1 MLEFLKPSQRKLTIL
16 ASLYAALFVIAPVIS
31 NRIVDIFGAKVLLG
45 SLLLIVALGLLDVI
59 NNDFGL
65 QKARDVIVAGLV
77 TRLVVWALV
86 SALFLLPVLSEPVGF
101 RAMVAS
107 SLTLLLAGEVSIFV
121 SQYFVDVRVFDY
133 LKTRYRSFIVRYN
146 VSNLISY
153 TLGLLVFLLL
163 AFWDKDVDIVGL
175 FFGQLG
181 LRLVLQ
187 FALAPVFW
195 ILSPLSSSAEPIDP
209 K

>member
-1 MLEFLKPSQRKLTIL
+1 MFEFLKPSQRKLTIL

-45 SLLLIVALGLLDVI
+45 S
-59 NNDFGL
+59 
-65 QKARDVIVAGLV
+65 
-77 TRLVVWALV
+77 
-86 SALFLLPVLSEPVGF
+86 
-101 RAMVAS
+101 
-107 SLTLLLAGEVSIFV
+107 LLLAGEVSIFV